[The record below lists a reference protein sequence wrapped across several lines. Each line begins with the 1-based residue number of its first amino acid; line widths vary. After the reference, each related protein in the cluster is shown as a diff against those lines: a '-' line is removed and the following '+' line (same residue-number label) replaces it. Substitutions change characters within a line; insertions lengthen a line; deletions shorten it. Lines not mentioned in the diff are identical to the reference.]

1 VQGRGWVCVWVRGT
15 AASLTR
21 SLMRMP
27 QGCALP
33 LASAATTETQPC
45 PACCPHL
52 QALQVDTGPIST
64 SSRRREGGSSHTLH
78 DPPSLSGC
86 GKPALVGVAFTVRG
100 APTKNAKDPLT
111 KGQGFETVPGLPGMG
126 LGAHKGSALE
136 RCNTLHAITPA
147 YHTLA
152 TALFPAHPL
161 LGGSGTRGV
170 TSHSPHK
177 PRRPSPP

>member
-1 VQGRGWVCVWVRGT
+1 
-15 AASLTR
+15 
-21 SLMRMP
+21 M
-27 QGCALP
+27 
-33 LASAATTETQPC
+33 
-45 PACCPHL
+45 
-52 QALQVDTGPIST
+52 
-64 SSRRREGGSSHTLH
+64 
-78 DPPSLSGC
+78 
-86 GKPALVGVAFTVRG
+86 AFTVRG

-177 PRRPSPP
+177 PRRPPPRNAHCWACRLGGAEGAHRLYAQPCPRHRPAHCWV